1 LKTLRKQLQRPYYL
15 EFCVKFYVV
24 DPAKLREELTRYL
37 FFLQIKRDL
46 LIGKLVAPPRIAAEI
61 FSLVLQSELGDYDP
75 SVHDRGYVSEF
86 RFLPTQS
93 LELEE
98 EIGEI
103 HKARLIGQT
112 PATAELSFLHKVK
125 WLDMYGMELHHV
137 MGMDKASLQLGLSP
151 TGITLL
157 QNKAKVGSF
166 MW

>member
-1 LKTLRKQLQRPYYL
+1 VLIV
-15 EFCVKFYVV
+15 CVT
-24 DPAKLREELTRYL
+24 A
-37 FFLQIKRDL
+37 
-46 LIGKLVAPPRIAAEI
+46 
-61 FSLVLQSELGDYDP
+61 ELGDYDP